1 MSRLIDADKLY
12 DYISDVFTQFGH
24 DVMSVKDALK
34 AVETAPTVNAV
45 ELPCKVGD
53 TVWCITDNGKI
64 VERIARTFKY
74 LAELGMEI
82 EATKWECDKRW
93 RMQLKTSIIHSDD
106 IGKTVFLTREEAEQA
121 LRERENNG

>member
-1 MSRLIDADKLY
+1 MFKTSAETCQDFKDKSKM
-12 DYISDVFTQFGH
+12 I
-24 DVMSVKDALK
+24 
-34 AVETAPTVNAV
+34 

-64 VERIARTFKY
+64 VERIARTFRY
-74 LAELGMEI
+74 LAELGIEI
-82 EATKWECDKRW
+82 EATKWEYDKRC

-121 LRERENNG
+121 LRERGLK